1 VAEGVRQQDYRL
13 DERNQDLK
21 NEIGRGQTQDHRRYA
36 TNPKLPPRQF
46 QTTKLRR
53 TYARLKV
60 ATEGDL
66 DERQNHQGNE

>member
-1 VAEGVRQQDYRL
+1 VAEGVREQGYRL
-13 DERNQDLK
+13 DERNQDIK
-21 NEIGRGQTQDHRRYA
+21 NEIGREQTQNHRRYA
-36 TNPKLPPRQF
+36 TNPKLPPPQF

-66 DERQNHQGNE
+66 DER